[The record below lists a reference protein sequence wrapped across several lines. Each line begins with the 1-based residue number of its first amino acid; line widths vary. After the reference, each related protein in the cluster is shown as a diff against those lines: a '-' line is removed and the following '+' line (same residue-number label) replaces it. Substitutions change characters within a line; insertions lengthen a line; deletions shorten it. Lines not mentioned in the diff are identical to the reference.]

1 LPLIRSPNN
10 IAAVA
15 CSKGG
20 IDLQAASYKIRESKS
35 DRIFMIVTY
44 TLIVILV
51 LAILYP
57 LLYIVSASFSDPK
70 LVISGKIGLIPKGFN
85 VEAYQRVFA
94 NPEIWIGYRNTIL
107 YTIIGTIVNIS
118 LTMMGAYPLSRK
130 NFPWR
135 RLCMIFFTLTMFF
148 SGGLVPMY
156 LLVKNLG
163 LYNSMWA
170 VILPTA
176 INVYN
181 MIVCRTFMESTIDE
195 QIYESAQIDGS
206 GNIRSFF
213 SIVLP
218 LSAPIIAVLILFY
231 AVFHWNSYFEAMIY
245 LKDRS
250 LYPLQLFL
258 REILVMNQSD
268 NIMMDSIEM
277 DKSKFLVAE
286 GVKYAIIIVSSVP
299 VLALYPFLQK
309 YFVKGMM
316 IGALKG

>member
-1 LPLIRSPNN
+1 ME
-10 IAAVA
+10 
-15 CSKGG
+15 
-20 IDLQAASYKIRESKS
+20 AASYKIRESS
-35 DRIFMIVTY
+35 GDRIFLIITY
-44 TLIVILV
+44 TLIGILV

-57 LLYIVSASFSDPK
+57 LIYVVSASFSDPK
-70 LVISGKIGLIPKGFN
+70 LVISGKIGLLPKGFN
-85 VEAYQRVFA
+85 LEAYQRVFA
-94 NPEIWIGYRNTIL
+94 NPEIWIGYRNTLI
-107 YTIIGTIVNIS
+107 YTTIGTIVNIS

-135 RLCMIFFTLTMFF
+135 RACMIFFTITMFF
-148 SGGLVPMY
+148 SGGIVPMY

-163 LYNSMWA
+163 LYNSIWA

-181 MIVCRTFMESTIDE
+181 MIVARTFMETSIDE
-195 QIYESAQIDGS
+195 QIYESAYMDGCN
-206 GNIRSFF
+206 NIRAFF

-218 LSAPIIAVLILFY
+218 LSTPILAVLVLFY

-268 NIMMDSIEM
+268 NVMMDSIEM
-277 DKSKFLVAE
+277 DTSKFLVAE
-286 GVKYAIIIVSSVP
+286 GVKYAVIIVSSVP
-299 VLALYPFLQK
+299 ILMLYPFLQK

-316 IGALKG
+316 VGALKG

>member
-1 LPLIRSPNN
+1 MH
-10 IAAVA
+10 
-15 CSKGG
+15 
-20 IDLQAASYKIRESKS
+20 SYKIRESSS
-35 DRIFMIVTY
+35 DRMFMFITY
-44 TLIVILV
+44 ILIAILV
-51 LAILYP
+51 LIILYP

-85 VEAYQRVFA
+85 IEAYQRVFA

-107 YTIIGTIVNIS
+107 YTIVGTFFNIA
-118 LTMMGAYPLSRK
+118 LTMMGAYPLARK
-130 NFPWR
+130 DFPWR
-135 RLCMIFFTLTMFF
+135 RLCMIFFTITMFF

-170 VILPTA
+170 LILPTA

-181 MIVCRTFMESTIDE
+181 MIVARTFLESTIDE
-195 QIYESAQIDGS
+195 QIYESAHIDGC
-206 GNIRSFF
+206 GNIRAFF
-213 SIVLP
+213 AIVLP
-218 LSAPIIAVLILFY
+218 LSAPIIAVLVLFY

-277 DKSKFLVAE
+277 DTSKFLIAE
-286 GVKYAIIIVSSVP
+286 GVKYAVIIVSSIP
-299 VLALYPFLQK
+299 VLMLYPFLQK

>member
-1 LPLIRSPNN
+1 MQ
-10 IAAVA
+10 AV
-15 CSKGG
+15 
-20 IDLQAASYKIRESKS
+20 SYKIRESKG
-35 DRIFMIVTY
+35 DKIFLFITY
-44 TLIVILV
+44 FLIAAFV
-51 LAILYP
+51 LIILYP
-57 LLYIVSASFSDPK
+57 LLYVVSASFSDPA
-70 LVISGKIGLIPKGFN
+70 LVISGKIGLIPQGFN

-94 NPEIWIGYRNTIL
+94 NPEIWVGYRNTL
-107 YTIIGTIVNIS
+107 MYTIIGTVVNIS
-118 LTMMGAYPLSRK
+118 LTMMGAYPLARK
-130 NFPWR
+130 NFPFR
-135 RLCMIFFTLTMFF
+135 RLCMIFFTITMFF

-163 LYNSMWA
+163 LYNSIWA
-170 VILPTA
+170 IILPTA

-181 MIVCRTFMESTIDE
+181 MIVARTFLETTIDE
-195 QIYESAQIDGS
+195 QIYESAYIDGS

-213 SIVLP
+213 AIVLP
-218 LSAPIIAVLILFY
+218 LSAPIIAVLVLFY

-245 LKDRS
+245 LKDRE

-277 DKSKFLVAE
+277 DTSKFLVAE
-286 GVKYAIIIVSSVP
+286 SVKYAVIIVSSIP

>member
-1 LPLIRSPNN
+1 M
-10 IAAVA
+10 
-15 CSKGG
+15 
-20 IDLQAASYKIRESKS
+20 QAYKIRESKG
-35 DRIFMIVTY
+35 DRMFMFATY
-44 TLIVILV
+44 TLIAILV
-51 LAILYP
+51 LIILYP
-57 LLYIVSASFSDPK
+57 LIYVVSASFSDPK
-70 LVISGKIGLIPKGFN
+70 LVISGKIGLIPQGFN

-94 NPEIWIGYRNTIL
+94 NPEIWIGYRNTLL
-107 YTIIGTIVNIS
+107 YTIIGTFVNIA
-118 LTMMGAYPLSRK
+118 LTMMGAYPMARK

-135 RLCMIFFTLTMFF
+135 RLCMMFFTITMFF

-181 MIVCRTFMESTIDE
+181 MIVARTFLESTIDE
-195 QIYESAQIDGS
+195 QIYESAHMDGC
-206 GNIRSFF
+206 GNVRAFF

-268 NIMMDSIEM
+268 NVMMDSIET
-277 DKSKFLVAE
+277 DTSKFLVAE
-286 GVKYAIIIVSSVP
+286 GVKYAVIIVSSVP
-299 VLALYPFLQK
+299 VLMLYPFLQK

>member
-1 LPLIRSPNN
+1 MQ
-10 IAAVA
+10 AAV
-15 CSKGG
+15 SNKV
-20 IDLQAASYKIRESKS
+20 RESRG
-35 DRIFMIVTY
+35 DLVFLGIIY
-44 TLIVILV
+44 TLIALFV

-57 LLYIVSASFSDPK
+57 LIYVVSASFSDPQ
-70 LVISGKIGLIPKGFN
+70 LVIAGKISLFPQGFHL
-85 VEAYQRVFA
+85 EAYQRVFA
-94 NPEIWIGYRNTIL
+94 NPEIWIGYRNTLI
-107 YTIIGTIVNIS
+107 YTIVGTTVNIS
-118 LTMMGAYPLSRK
+118 LTLMGAYPLSRK

-135 RLCMIFFTLTMFF
+135 RICMIFFTITMFF

-156 LLVKNLG
+156 LLVNNLG

-170 VILPTA
+170 IILPTA

-181 MIVCRTFMESTIDE
+181 MIVARTFLESTIDE
-195 QIYESAQIDGS
+195 QLYESAYIDGC
-206 GNIRSFF
+206 GNIRAFF
-213 SIVLP
+213 AIVLP

-258 REILVMNQSD
+258 REILVLNQSD

-277 DKSKFLVAE
+277 DTSKFLVAE
-286 GVKYAIIIVSSVP
+286 SVKYAVIIVSSIP
-299 VLALYPFLQK
+299 VLVLYPFLQK

>member
-1 LPLIRSPNN
+1 MQ
-10 IAAVA
+10 AAV
-15 CSKGG
+15 SNKV
-20 IDLQAASYKIRESKS
+20 RESRG
-35 DRIFMIVTY
+35 DLVFLGIIY
-44 TLIVILV
+44 T

-57 LLYIVSASFSDPK
+57 LIYVVSASFSDPQ
-70 LVISGKIGLIPKGFN
+70 LVIAGKITLFPQGFHL
-85 VEAYQRVFA
+85 EAYQRVFA
-94 NPEIWIGYRNTIL
+94 NPEIWIGYRNTLI
-107 YTIIGTIVNIS
+107 YTIVGTTVNIS
-118 LTMMGAYPLSRK
+118 LTLMGAYPLSRK

-135 RLCMIFFTLTMFF
+135 RICMIFFTITMFF

-156 LLVKNLG
+156 LLVNNLG

-170 VILPTA
+170 IILPTA

-181 MIVCRTFMESTIDE
+181 MIVARTFLESTIDE
-195 QIYESAQIDGS
+195 QLYESAYIDGC
-206 GNIRSFF
+206 GNIRAFF
-213 SIVLP
+213 AIVLP

-258 REILVMNQSD
+258 REILVLNQSD

-277 DKSKFLVAE
+277 DTSKFLVAE
-286 GVKYAIIIVSSVP
+286 SVKYAVIIVSSIP
-299 VLALYPFLQK
+299 VLVLYPFLQK